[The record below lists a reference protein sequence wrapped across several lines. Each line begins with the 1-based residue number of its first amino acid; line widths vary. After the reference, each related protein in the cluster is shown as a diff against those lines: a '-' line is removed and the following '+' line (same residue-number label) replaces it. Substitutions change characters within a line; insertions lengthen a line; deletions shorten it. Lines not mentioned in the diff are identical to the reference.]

1 MLSLSMLAR
10 LFVLIIVLAGG
21 AGWVYAFYATQDR
34 DALERRATQAELYLS
49 AKWKENKEF
58 ATLLESYR
66 RGEKAAERDAV
77 MKQLQTSRKELV
89 SVIAKIA
96 PAKNELREL
105 TTKINA
111 AGVEAANLEVVMK
124 QLQTSRKEL
133 VSVAAKIAPAKNELR
148 ELTTKINAAGVELE
162 KLTVSGKQIE
172 ALISGARQKYRT
184 TTRAR
189 VRAGPGTNFDEVA
202 ILPSGI
208 TLPSFETAEGGNWQK
223 VGCIGYVHNDL
234 LEPISDE

>member
-111 AGVEAANLEVVMK
+111 A
-124 QLQTSRKEL
+124 RD
-133 VSVAAKIAPAKNELR
+133 
-148 ELTTKINAAGVELE
+148 ELE
-162 KLTVSGKQIE
+162 KLTVSGKQFE

-223 VGCIGYVHNDL
+223 VGCIGYVHNEL